1 MCSDPVAGLK
11 LPSQAT
17 ERFTRRRPCRRRRAG
32 VYSHKRKVSGNN
44 VTKHLI
50 IGIALSI
57 LCLILP
63 VYGKESIAG
72 SVKIVQGGATVI
84 RNTETLPARE
94 GMHLLVGD
102 SLQTAGDGR
111 LGVILQD
118 GTRVSMGPN
127 TKLSIDQFLY
137 EPAQEQFGLVLKLA
151 RGVMAYISGKIA
163 QFSPGSVR
171 VETPVAVC
179 GLRGTELAVTIE

>member
-1 MCSDPVAGLK
+1 M
-11 LPSQAT
+11 
-17 ERFTRRRPCRRRRAG
+17 
-32 VYSHKRKVSGNN
+32 
-44 VTKHLI
+44 TKTLI
-50 IGIALSI
+50 IGIALWVFG
-57 LCLILP
+57 LNLP

-72 SVKIVQGGATVI
+72 SVKIVRGGATVI

-102 SLQTAGDGR
+102 SLQTAADGQ

-118 GTRVSMGPN
+118 GTRLSMGPN
-127 TKLSIDQFLY
+127 TRLSIDQFLY
-137 EPAQEQFGLVLKLA
+137 EPAQEQFALAINLA

-171 VETPVAVC
+171 VQTPVAVC